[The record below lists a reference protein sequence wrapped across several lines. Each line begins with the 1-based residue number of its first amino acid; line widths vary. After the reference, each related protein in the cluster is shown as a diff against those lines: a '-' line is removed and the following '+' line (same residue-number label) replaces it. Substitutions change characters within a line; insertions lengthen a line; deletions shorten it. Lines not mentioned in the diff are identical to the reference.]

1 MDTRVVYLEPGK
13 IALKTARHFSGYSS
27 PVAMLGMAAGP
38 LFSGAMFDQ
47 SCDYRISFLI
57 LAGVAALGSAAA
69 LLAKQPS
76 LAVKGGGLDHI

>member
-1 MDTRVVYLEPGK
+1 
-13 IALKTARHFSGYSS
+13 
-27 PVAMLGMAAGP
+27 
-38 LFSGAMFDQ
+38 MFDQ

-76 LAVKGGGLDHI
+76 LAVKGGETRSYLTRRKRGDLDTIVLFMGAERT

>member
-1 MDTRVVYLEPGK
+1 
-13 IALKTARHFSGYSS
+13 
-27 PVAMLGMAAGP
+27 MLGMVAGP

-69 LLAKQPS
+69 LLAKQTS
-76 LAVKGGGLDHI
+76 LAVKGGRLDHL